1 MDDLRPDVD
10 EVRRFQQERAKSA
23 KVKKTP
29 ATDAESKPSEA
40 RLTPGVT
47 KNNPA
52 PGGENPKA
60 QLAAAPAKKSYFNIL
75 LALMIICIAVG
86 AAYYGRQQQLLIE
99 QMDENLAYAT
109 DYMKQSK
116 LLMARLEGRVHET
129 GSELEQ
135 SGSAV
140 DQKLQ
145 FLDSEMRKLWGVAGD
160 TNKKLIAQTQS
171 EIDSIKTVTTGL
183 TDAVISQ
190 ERKSQAQQNSID
202 ELQAALSAKVKEV
215 ANLQTGLAKQ
225 SADNA
230 QLVKILEQLKTQI
243 KTLETAQAK
252 LATDLLVQ
260 VQEAKS
266 EIASVNEEV
275 RSSANA
281 ESPFEKRIKNTE
293 ASIESINATR
303 RQVNERI
310 VTIERRLNDIQLLLK
325 SSQPIGIAP

>member
-23 KVKKTP
+23 KVKTTP
-29 ATDAESKPSEA
+29 ATDAESKPSQA
-40 RLTPGVT
+40 QRTPNVT
-47 KNNPA
+47 KKMEVS
-52 PGGENPKA
+52 GGDVAKA
-60 QLAAAPAKKSYFNIL
+60 QYTATPAKKNYFNLL
-75 LALMIICIAVG
+75 LALMIICLAVG

-190 ERKSQAQQNSID
+190 ERKSQVQQNSID
-202 ELQAALSAKVKEV
+202 ELQTSLTAKAKEIV
-215 ANLQTGLAKQ
+215 SLQASLAKQ
-225 SADNA
+225 SADNT
-230 QLVKILEQLKTQI
+230 QLVKTLEQLKTQI

-266 EIASVNEEV
+266 EIASVNEAV
-275 RSSANA
+275 KSSADA